1 MVNKSKRISG
11 QVSGRNHKDVE
22 WTSDTVSTEFNYLV
36 PTIRRIDPN
45 LNVKIENENIME
57 SGTADIKGDMITQ
70 SFNMGSIPQG
80 RKSPVSQLSINID
93 KEMIRPKR
101 RESLRNDA
109 SKEPETAALEPILS
123 QSALILRD
131 EDIQ

>member
-1 MVNKSKRISG
+1 M
-11 QVSGRNHKDVE
+11 
-22 WTSDTVSTEFNYLV
+22 
-36 PTIRRIDPN
+36 DPN

-70 SFNMGSIPQG
+70 SFNIGSIPQG

-123 QSALILRD
+123 
-131 EDIQ
+131 